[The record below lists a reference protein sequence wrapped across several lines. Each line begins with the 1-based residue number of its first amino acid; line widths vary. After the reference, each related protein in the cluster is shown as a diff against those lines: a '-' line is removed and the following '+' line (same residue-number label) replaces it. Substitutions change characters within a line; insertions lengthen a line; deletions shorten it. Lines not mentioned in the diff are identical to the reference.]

1 VRHSLDQLLAVVYRF
16 YPRGMNDTDAGYDDT
31 EEHRRLV
38 AARRHAGT
46 GEPYERWRAMLR
58 RLDACFP
65 GRSVTN
71 RSLHLPTGSIDACY
85 SAWLDL
91 PPSAGEHARNL
102 GFLVSFLVPS
112 YVVYSS
118 RMTHLDPRDPASE
131 GRSIRREFSFTFTGD
146 EEPYVR
152 EIVREIEAT
161 YSGYE
166 PMPPDVGNVIVPDV
180 VAGLKLM
187 GETTLYHCLFS
198 DDW

>member
-1 VRHSLDQLLAVVYRF
+1 MRHTLEQLLAVVYRF
-16 YPRGMNDTDAGYDDT
+16 YPRGMSDTDAGYDDT

-46 GEPYERWRAMLR
+46 GVPYEHWRAMLR
-58 RLDACFP
+58 RLDARFP
-65 GRSVTN
+65 ERSVTN
-71 RSLHLPTGSIDACY
+71 RALHLPTGNIDACY
-85 SAWLDL
+85 SAWLEL
-91 PPSAGEHARNL
+91 PPSVGEKSRDL
-102 GFLVSFLVPS
+102 GFLVSVLVPC
-112 YVVYSS
+112 YLVYGY
-118 RMTHLDPRDPASE
+118 RIIPLGEHEKTDPEYPTRHD
-131 GRSIRREFSFTFTGD
+131 IRFTFTAD

-166 PMPPDVGNVIVPDV
+166 PMPPDVGHVIVPDV

-187 GETTLYHCLFS
+187 GETQLFHCLFS